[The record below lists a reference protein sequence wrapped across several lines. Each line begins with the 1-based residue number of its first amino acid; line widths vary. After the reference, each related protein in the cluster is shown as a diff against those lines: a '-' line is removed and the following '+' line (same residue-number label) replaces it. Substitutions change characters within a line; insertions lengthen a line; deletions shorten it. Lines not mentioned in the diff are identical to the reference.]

1 MRLMF
6 TLVLLALMGSRSVL
20 GQGIACPDAG
30 LFTQGGLVTK
40 VCINCYFPI
49 YIGGSVPIGPNPL
62 RKPDDD
68 SVNPVCICPGR
79 IFGLPTPGIK
89 MAMWQP
95 THMVEAVR
103 LPFCSPAL
111 GGMLSGAAAGGV
123 FGMAKLGG
131 MEDASASNRDSQ
143 SSYLNFHY
151 WKFPLSVITDM
162 VTDAVCVAESAS
174 VDIDIAYISEIDPTW
189 NNETLAMF
197 THPEAV
203 LFANP
208 VATAACMAD
217 AVASTAYKPIPG
229 MFWCNGAHGHGYPFS
244 GINRHEGGID
254 SSSSAAAR
262 ALAAMHRRGIAKKTY
277 GGAAVCRDHPYPTLP
292 KQQYRLQVMFPI
304 PEVIDNHWIGAS
316 PFSWRGGQF
325 TIPGL
330 GEDYLYLVW
339 SWQACCMNL

>member
-1 MRLMF
+1 M
-6 TLVLLALMGSRSVL
+6 
-20 GQGIACPDAG
+20 
-30 LFTQGGLVTK
+30 
-40 VCINCYFPI
+40 
-49 YIGGSVPIGPNPL
+49 
-62 RKPDDD
+62 
-68 SVNPVCICPGR
+68 
-79 IFGLPTPGIK
+79 PTPGIK

-162 VTDAVCVAESAS
+162 VTDAVCVAETAS

-262 ALAAMHRRGIAKKTY
+262 ALAAMHRRGLAKKTY
-277 GGAAVCRDHPYPTLP
+277 GGACGVHGSPLSHAAKAAVPVAGHVPD
-292 KQQYRLQVMFPI
+292 
-304 PEVIDNHWIGAS
+304 S
-316 PFSWRGGQF
+316 RG
-325 TIPGL
+325 
-330 GEDYLYLVW
+330 DR
-339 SWQACCMNL
+339 

>member
-1 MRLMF
+1 MRLIF
-6 TLVLLALMGSRSVL
+6 TLVLWALMGSRSVW

-143 SSYLNFHY
+143 SS
-151 WKFPLSVITDM
+151 
-162 VTDAVCVAESAS
+162 
-174 VDIDIAYISEIDPTW
+174 
-189 NNETLAMF
+189 
-197 THPEAV
+197 
-203 LFANP
+203 
-208 VATAACMAD
+208 
-217 AVASTAYKPIPG
+217 
-229 MFWCNGAHGHGYPFS
+229 
-244 GINRHEGGID
+244 
-254 SSSSAAAR
+254 
-262 ALAAMHRRGIAKKTY
+262 
-277 GGAAVCRDHPYPTLP
+277 
-292 KQQYRLQVMFPI
+292 
-304 PEVIDNHWIGAS
+304 
-316 PFSWRGGQF
+316 
-325 TIPGL
+325 
-330 GEDYLYLVW
+330 
-339 SWQACCMNL
+339 